1 MGFEKFLFY
10 VFAAITVFAA
20 GMVVTRR
27 NPVHSVLYLVL
38 AFVSSAALWLL
49 LEAEFLG
56 IVLVLVYV
64 GAVMVLFLFVVMMLD
79 VDIASMRAQFIRH
92 LPLGL
97 LIAAVMVVN
106 MFLILGPS
114 NFGLEEFAKPEAQP
128 AGYSNTTVL
137 GLDLYTT
144 YLLQFEIAAVVLLV
158 AIVAAIRLTLRRR
171 PETKQQDPS
180 KQVRVHKGPDRI
192 RMISMAPEQVPRPVP
207 VSAPVTEPVAT
218 VEKEQAE

>member
-10 VFAAITVFAA
+10 VFAAIAVFAA

-27 NPVHSVLYLVL
+27 NPVHAVLYLVL

-49 LEAEFLG
+49 IEAEFLG

-79 VDIASMRAQFIRH
+79 IEVAALRAQFIRH

-97 LIAAVMVVN
+97 VIAAVMIINMVLVV
-106 MFLILGPS
+106 GPW
-114 NFGLEEFAKPEAQP
+114 NFGLDSFAKPVPQP
-128 AGYSNTTVL
+128 EGYSNTTVL
-137 GLDLYTT
+137 GLDLFRT
-144 YLLQFEIAAVVLLV
+144 YLYQFEIAAVVLLV

-171 PETKQQDPS
+171 ANTKHQEPS
-180 KQVRVHKGPDRI
+180 EQVRVRKGPERI
-192 RMISMAPEQVPRPVP
+192 RLVAMRAEAVPASVPRIGSGPGADP
-207 VSAPVTEPVAT
+207 NDA
-218 VEKEQAE
+218 KEQGE

>member
-10 VFAAITVFAA
+10 AFAAITIAAA

-27 NPVHSVLYLVL
+27 NPVHAVLWLVL

-64 GAVMVLFLFVVMMLD
+64 GAVMVLFLVVVMMLD
-79 VDIASMRAQFIRH
+79 VDIDAMRAQFIRY

-97 LIAAVMVVN
+97 LIAGVMVVN
-106 MFLILGPS
+106 LFLVLGPG
-114 NFGLEEFAKPEAQP
+114 NFGPDAFAKPLAQP
-128 AGYSNTTVL
+128 ADYNNTAEL
-137 GLDLYTT
+137 GLQLYTT
-144 YLLQFEIAAVVLLV
+144 YLYQFEIAAVLLLV

-171 PETKQQDPS
+171 PETRYQDPS
-180 KQVRVHKGPDRI
+180 KQVRVRKGPDRI
-192 RMISMAPEQVPRPVP
+192 RLVSMPAEKTPAPMG
-207 VSAPVTEPVAT
+207 VSGQGETN
-218 VEKEQAE
+218 Q